1 MNKIKK
7 MFCGNCLKETEC
19 RYEEKIKKEVIDNIE
34 I

>member
-1 MNKIKK
+1 

-34 I
+34 VEYL